1 MMLTLSRL
9 TDIIIVKAGDKMML
23 NQIMESKNISR
34 YRLSKNSDIPYTT
47 LTDILSGKAELKKCS
62 AETVY
67 KLSKVLGVSMEE
79 LLEPCFVKRTSFE
92 LFKSNVCHK
101 LKELGDI
108 DFIIDTLESNEIQ
121 DYYNRQWYAECFY
134 LLAMLD
140 YVSRINDVPYCEDY
154 SELRKQK
161 LSETLYPASIVAA
174 TTVSKND
181 KIMSQALKDAIPE
194 FLRFNIIESEVRNV
208 Y

>member
-1 MMLTLSRL
+1 
-9 TDIIIVKAGDKMML
+9 MML

-67 KLSKVLGVSMEE
+67 KLSKVLDVSMEE

-108 DFIIDTLESNEIQ
+108 DFIIDTLESNEIL

-140 YVSRINDVPYCEDY
+140 YVSRVNDVPYCEEY
-154 SELRKQK
+154 SDLRKHK
-161 LSETLYPASIVAA
+161 LSETLYPASVIAA
-174 TTVSKND
+174 TTVSKDN
-181 KIMSQALKDAIPE
+181 KIKSKALKDAIPE

>member
-1 MMLTLSRL
+1 
-9 TDIIIVKAGDKMML
+9 MML
-23 NQIMESKNISR
+23 NQLMESKNISR

-134 LLAMLD
+134 FPLVD
-140 YVSRINDVPYCEDY
+140 
-154 SELRKQK
+154 
-161 LSETLYPASIVAA
+161 
-174 TTVSKND
+174 
-181 KIMSQALKDAIPE
+181 
-194 FLRFNIIESEVRNV
+194 
-208 Y
+208 

>member
-1 MMLTLSRL
+1 
-9 TDIIIVKAGDKMML
+9 MML

-154 SELRKQK
+154 NELRKQK
-161 LSETLYPASIVAA
+161 LTETLYPASIVAV
-174 TTVSKND
+174 TTVSRND
-181 KIMSQALKDAIPE
+181 RIMSQALKDAIPE

>member
-1 MMLTLSRL
+1 
-9 TDIIIVKAGDKMML
+9 MML

-47 LTDILSGKAELKKCS
+47 LTDILSGKADLKKCS

-67 KLSKVLGVSMEE
+67 KLAKVLEVSMEE
-79 LLEPCFVKRTSFE
+79 LLEPCFVKRTSFD

-108 DFIIDTLESNEIQ
+108 DFIIDTLESNEIL

-140 YVSRINDVPYCEDY
+140 YVSRVNDVPYCEEY
-154 SELRKQK
+154 SDLRKQK
-161 LSETLYPASIVAA
+161 LSETLYSASVVAA
-174 TTVSKND
+174 AAVSNDD
-181 KIMSQALKDAIPE
+181 KIKSTVLKEAIPE
-194 FLRFNIIESEVRNV
+194 FLRFNIVECDVRNIC
-208 Y
+208 

>member
-1 MMLTLSRL
+1 
-9 TDIIIVKAGDKMML
+9 MML
-23 NQIMESKNISR
+23 NQIMESKKISR
-34 YRLSKNSDIPYTT
+34 YRLSKNSNIPYTT

-140 YVSRINDVPYCEDY
+140 YLSRENGIPMCSQYDELRDLKLENTLFPASVLVISQVSKSNDVKK
-154 SELRKQK
+154 R
-161 LSETLYPASIVAA
+161 
-174 TTVSKND
+174 
-181 KIMSQALKDAIPE
+181 ALKEAIPE
-194 FLRFNIIESEVRNV
+194 FMRFNIVECEVGNV
-208 Y
+208 I

>member
-1 MMLTLSRL
+1 
-9 TDIIIVKAGDKMML
+9 MML
-23 NQIMESKNISR
+23 NQIIKSKKISK

-47 LTDILSGKAELKKCS
+47 LSDILSGKAELKKCS

-67 KLSKVLGVSMEE
+67 KLSKALGVSMEK
-79 LLEPCFVKRTSFE
+79 LLEPCFAKRISFD

-108 DFIIDTLESNEIQ
+108 DFIIDTLENNEIQ
-121 DYYNRQWYAECFY
+121 DYYDRRWYAECFY

-140 YVSRINDVPYCEDY
+140 YISRVNGVPLCEEYCD
-154 SELRKQK
+154 LRKQK
-161 LSETLYPASIVAA
+161 LAEPLYPASVVAA
-174 TTVSKND
+174 SFVSND
-181 KIMSQALKDAIPE
+181 NKIKAQALKEAIPE

>member
-1 MMLTLSRL
+1 MQVIT
-9 TDIIIVKAGDKMML
+9 MML
-23 NQIMESKNISR
+23 NQIMECKNISR

-67 KLSKVLGVSMEE
+67 KLAKVLGVSMEE
-79 LLEPCFVKRTSFE
+79 LLEPCFAKRTSFE

-108 DFIIDTLESNEIQ
+108 DFIIDTLESNEIL

-140 YVSRINDVPYCEDY
+140 YVSRVNDVPYCEEY
-154 SELRKQK
+154 SDLRKQK
-161 LSETLYPASIVAA
+161 LSEALYPASIIAA
-174 TTVSKND
+174 TTVSRDDSIKS
-181 KIMSQALKDAIPE
+181 KALKEAIPE
-194 FLRFNIIESEVRNV
+194 FLRFNIIECEVRNV

>member
-1 MMLTLSRL
+1 
-9 TDIIIVKAGDKMML
+9 MML

-67 KLSKVLGVSMEE
+67 KLSKALGVTIEE
-79 LLEPCFVKRTSFE
+79 LLEPYFVKRTNFE

-108 DFIIDTLESNEIQ
+108 DFVIDTLESNEIL
-121 DYYNRQWYAECFY
+121 DYYNRHWYAECFY

-140 YVSRINDVPYCEDY
+140 YVSRVNDVPYCEEFSD
-154 SELRKQK
+154 LRRQK

-174 TTVSKND
+174 TEVSNAK
-181 KIMSQALKDAIPE
+181 KIIKKAMDEAIPE
-194 FLRFNIIESEVRNV
+194 FLRFNIIESDVRNV